1 MSEKN
6 YFASPADYNADY
18 FDNVLSAAAAASMP
32 FLTEQG
38 YIQVP
43 GASVSGSQ
51 VNYNNQVFNITD
63 KYVNPNP
70 QYYTT
75 TPAAFQEVW
84 PRPDRFPNAAYYSS
98 NNTFN
103 STIDCVGFAC
113 RVLAATGGNTT
124 ETNAYCQLHQAFRSI
139 PGTSFPPVLGVVP
152 EAYQFAVSLAA
163 LEGNTGPWSYV
174 AGFVNPAKINIL
186 GYTGQ
191 SKPGFSATQA
201 GDILCLGFVGPG
213 SNGHFMV
220 LTQAPQQLDLQSLQ
234 QQGVQL
240 PAIVKAGYNVGVYD
254 STNSGSS
261 LHIVDSRRSD
271 NISGI
276 GYGEIYVFTNEA
288 GEPVGYIFGLKD
300 DGSLQPAYFVSG
312 AYGTYES
319 EVVAITV
326 GRYGG

>member
-1 MSEKN
+1 MPQKN

-38 YIQVP
+38 YLQVP

-51 VNYNNQVFNITD
+51 VSFNNQVFNITD
-63 KYVNPNP
+63 QYVNPDP

-75 TPAAFQEVW
+75 TPAAFQAVW
-84 PRPDRFPNAAYYSS
+84 PRPDRFPNAAYYST

-124 ETNAYCQLHQAFRSI
+124 ETNAFCQLHQAFRSL
-139 PGTSFPPVLGVVP
+139 PGTSFPPALGVVP
-152 EAYQFAVSLAA
+152 EAYQFAVSLAV
-163 LEGNTGPWSYV
+163 LEGNAGPWSYI
-174 AGFVNPAKINIL
+174 AGCVDPGKIDIL

-191 SKPGFSATQA
+191 CKPGFSTAQA

-220 LTQAPQQLDLQSLQ
+220 LTQAPQSLDLSSLQ
-234 QQGVQL
+234 QKGVEL
-240 PAIVKAGYNVGVYD
+240 PAMVKAAYNVGVYD
-254 STNSGSS
+254 STNSGAS

-271 NISGI
+271 NVSGI

-288 GEPVGYIFGLKD
+288 DEPVGYIFGLTEN
-300 DGSLQPAYFVSG
+300 GSLQPAYFVSNS
-312 AYGTYES
+312 YPNYES
-319 EVVAITV
+319 QIVAITL
-326 GRYGG
+326 GRYSG